1 MADQQLPLD
10 SEADQPSH
18 PAMEIVR
25 DLSLYDREYGSRIK
39 VLAEGTKSGEYR
51 EMDEKEKAARLF
63 LLKKGK
69 QKQRLNVSLEFSSW
83 MFKVQAASK
92 RKKKVTPLSS
102 RNL

>member
-39 VLAEGTKSGEYR
+39 ALAEGKKSGEFR
-51 EMDEKEKAARLF
+51 KDALDDAARLF
-63 LLKKGK
+63 LLKKAK
-69 QKQRLNVSLEFSSW
+69 PKQRLNVSLEFSSW
-83 MFKVQAASK
+83 MFKVQSASK
-92 RKKKVTPLSS
+92 QKKKVEALS
-102 RNL
+102 LDDP